1 MVHERPRRQQ
11 ACISATLLAK
21 LKGLLSEH
29 NDMFSKLKG
38 LLSEHNDMLSKLN
51 GLLSEHNDM
60 ISKLKVLLSEHND
73 MFSKLR
79 RGLLDEFLI
88 CCKRR
93 LEEIRG
99 SRSSEHLIEIRAIEK
114 RLSTNGRQ

>member
-1 MVHERPRRQQ
+1 MVHAWPLRKQ

-29 NDMFSKLKG
+29 NDMLSKLKG
-38 LLSEHNDMLSKLN
+38 LLSK
-51 GLLSEHNDM
+51 
-60 ISKLKVLLSEHND
+60 HND

-88 CCKRR
+88 
-93 LEEIRG
+93 
-99 SRSSEHLIEIRAIEK
+99 
-114 RLSTNGRQ
+114 